1 MKELAL
7 QPLIDVASNYPEL
20 FQPTLPTAL
29 PFLLTCISPSNTA
42 EGSQFNFSR
51 YHAQKQMDFEVWE
64 GVANMAYEI
73 LNSLIVSNPIEAT
86 TWENGYLTFE
96 IVNSLISRQIASFA
110 HDDCTEWVEEQNL
123 DDEDET
129 YPAYSEEMLDR
140 LAQILQ
146 DSLPLKAVVDQASI
160 LLKQDDWRAKYCSLT
175 AIGTVAAGTAEY
187 MKRDVRGILESVC
200 FTEKSN

>member
-20 FQPTLPTAL
+20 FQPSLPTTL

-42 EGSQFNFSR
+42 EGSSFNFSR
-51 YHAQKQMDFEVWE
+51 YHAQRQMEWEVWE

-110 HDDCTEWVEEQNL
+110 HDDCQEWVEEQNL

-146 DSLPLKAVVDQASI
+146 DALPLKAVVDQAKI
-160 LLKQDDWRAKYCSLT
+160 LLNQDDWRAKYCSLT

-187 MKRDVRGILESVC
+187 MKRDVRGILE
-200 FTEKSN
+200 